1 MSVHRLRLGTVHRFA
16 RFLVV
21 PLTLA
26 FASIVTAA
34 PALAREEGEVPAK
47 SLGVGLTILIFVGIP
62 LAVLVV
68 IAFLVYLPS
77 MLRRPRYRPG
87 RTEWS
92 YRPVWVG
99 GPSDPEAALAAVAP
113 DAVVGVRGGGASA
126 RW

>member
-1 MSVHRLRLGTVHRFA
+1 MSRRRLRLGTVHRFT
-16 RFLVV
+16 RVLVV
-21 PLTLA
+21 PLTVA

-34 PALAREEGEVPAK
+34 PALADEGEVPAK
-47 SLGVGLTILIFVGIP
+47 GLGVGLTILIFVGIP
-62 LAVLVV
+62 LAVFAV

-92 YRPVWVG
+92 YRPVWIG
-99 GPSDPEAALAAVAP
+99 GPSDAEAALAAVPP
-113 DAVVGVRGGGASA
+113 DAVSDVRGGGASA